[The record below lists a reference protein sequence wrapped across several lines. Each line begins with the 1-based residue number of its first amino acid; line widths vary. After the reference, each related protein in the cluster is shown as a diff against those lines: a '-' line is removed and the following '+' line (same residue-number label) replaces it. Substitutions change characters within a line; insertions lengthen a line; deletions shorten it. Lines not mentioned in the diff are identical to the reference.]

1 MRDTNLKITFL
12 EVSDKI
18 KAIIFFQILMGAKY
32 NFALTEAYR
41 SLQEL
46 RELREHW
53 VNSQIFS

>member
-32 NFALTEAYR
+32 NFALTEAYG
-41 SLQEL
+41 SL
-46 RELREHW
+46 RELLELQEHW